1 MSTFLGPI
9 HYMMYDKIRRQE
21 DFCTYLLEAAASE
34 KMREKIRSRLEES
47 YGTNECKPLEQVIDT
62 GNIHGWIQKRIDRAE
77 SRLALAV
84 RLLIEEAG
92 VSTEDLK
99 QYAFTFGTHSALE
112 KDTSPEEAFK
122 TYNTVFLDG
131 MPCDRINEITEQSD
145 SAIAWRRTRCVHRQ
159 YWDNGGAD
167 INDYYALRSAWL
179 QGMFSGS
186 NLRFDN
192 NGELYR
198 ITRKVNNVQH

>member
-21 DFCTYLLEAAASE
+21 DFCTYLLETAASE
-34 KMREKIRSRLEES
+34 RMWEKIRSRLEKS
-47 YGTNECKPLEQVIDT
+47 CGPSECKPLEQVIDT

-77 SRLALAV
+77 SRLALSV
-84 RLLIEEAG
+84 RLLTEEAG
-92 VSTEDLK
+92 VSMEDLK

-112 KDTSPEEAFK
+112 KDTSPKEAFK
-122 TYNTVFLDG
+122 IYNTVFLDG
-131 MPCDRINEITEQSD
+131 MPCDRINEITEQSG

-159 YWDNGGAD
+159 YWDNAGAD
-167 INDYYALRSAWL
+167 INDYYALRSAWIR
-179 QGMFSGS
+179 GMFSGS
-186 NLRFDN
+186 NLCFHDD
-192 NGELYR
+192 GEPYR